1 VGRSRVAVTACAIA
15 CAILMVAAAGL
26 AAPVAAQQRLRDP
39 ARVRFVTTDI
49 THFWEAF
56 AARATL
62 GTATALDSLYFARAT
77 PGLRDFERLR
87 LQDRAVFA
95 RTVDAAARYYA
106 SAQASTERIAAAEP
120 DLRAML
126 RRFAE
131 LYPDA
136 VFEDVYFVIG
146 RLSSG
151 GTTAPAG
158 LLIGAEMYARTDD
171 SLLARPLNDWHR
183 AVIRPVDDIAAIVIH
198 ELMHEQQAQIGSS
211 LLAQSLREGIAD
223 FVGELVS
230 GKNIN
235 RTAVAYLD
243 AHESALRAEFLA
255 AADGTDLTRWLFN
268 GTSSTDRPA
277 DLGYAVG
284 HHIARAHYERATDKT
299 AALTRMLTLR
309 GEREARRFLDESGW
323 VPR

>member
-1 VGRSRVAVTACAIA
+1 VIRSR
-15 CAILMVAAAGL
+15 AAALCAGL
-26 AAPVAAQQRLRDP
+26 LLAVAPATAQQRPRDP
-39 ARVRFVTTDI
+39 AQVKFVTTDI
-49 THFWEAF
+49 AHFWDAF

-62 GTATALDSLYFARAT
+62 GTAKALDSLYFGRAT
-77 PGLRDFERLR
+77 RGLRDFERLR

-95 RTVDAAARYYA
+95 STVDAAARYYA
-106 SAQASTERIAAAEP
+106 SAQPSTERIAAAEP
-120 DLRAML
+120 ELRAML
-126 RRFAE
+126 ARFAE

-136 VFEDVYFVIG
+136 VFVDVYFVIG
-146 RLSSG
+146 RLSTG
-151 GTTAPAG
+151 GTTGPAG

-183 AVIRPVDDIAAIVIH
+183 AVIRSVDDIAAIVIH
-198 ELMHEQQAQIGSS
+198 ELMHEQQRQLGNS

-243 AHESALRAEFLA
+243 ANEAALRTEFLA
-255 AADGTDLTRWLFN
+255 AAAGTDLSRWLFN
-268 GTSSTDRPA
+268 GVASTDRPA

-284 HHIARAHYERATDKT
+284 HHVARSFYERASDKT

-309 GEREARRFLDESGW
+309 NEREARRFLDESGW
-323 VPR
+323 SAR